1 MRKLKNIDIDS
12 FCQHILLSQL
22 YLSQSSDLDSL
33 IDQYESVLSEL
44 LDKHA
49 PLITRRITCRP
60 HAPWFDDELR
70 EAKRQVRRCERKW
83 MKSKLEI
90 HRLIFREK
98 AHRYHELIKKAKCDF
113 HKSQLE
119 NCNSRDL
126 FAKINTLCKPKS
138 AKILPSAQSSDIPL
152 VERFSDFFCGQD

>member
-1 MRKLKNIDIDS
+1 M
-12 FCQHILLSQL
+12 LSQL

-90 HRLIFREK
+90 HRLIFKEE

-126 FAKINTLCKPKS
+126 FAKINTLCKLNGWQLAKMKRVFLTCPCHEIYRDEAVGLKS
-138 AKILPSAQSSDIPL
+138 CKNT
-152 VERFSDFFCGQD
+152 